1 VAANVGTGG
10 VCLIILSSIWVV
22 TNSSNAGTEGV
33 WVNHRGLVESP
44 EYNSR
49 L

>member
-10 VCLIILSSIWVV
+10 VCLIILSSIRVI

-33 WVNHRGLVESP
+33 WANHREPAESP